1 MTKLPFVCA
10 GLLLSTSAF
19 AQSSVTLYGLI
30 DEGFGWTNNAGG
42 NKAYQMQ
49 AGYVAGDRWGLKGVE
64 DLGAGLSAIFTL
76 ENGFDLNSGRL
87 GQSGR
92 MFGRQAY
99 VGLTSQNFGTV
110 TFGRQYDSIVDYVAP
125 LTANGGYGG
134 FIFSHPFDNDNLDNS
149 FRVNNAVKYSSINYG
164 GFKFGGLYAF
174 SNQAG
179 GFANN
184 RLYSVGASYAGAGL
198 AVAAGYLQA
207 NSGGV
212 NAGGAIATD
221 DTNFVAQRQ
230 QIWGAAVTYTFGQV
244 MAGVNYEHTA
254 LKNPVGSV
262 YFGALPL
269 GSTFLKFDNFEVFG
283 KYQVTP
289 ALQLMAM
296 YNFTE
301 GSLDDATGTTRPKW
315 HQAGLQADY
324 FISKRTDV
332 YAQGVYQHV
341 RQADGTVFNE
351 AYIAGAAAPSSS
363 TSQLVLRVG
372 IKHAF

>member
-1 MTKLPFVCA
+1 MNKLPFVCA
-10 GLLLSTSAF
+10 GLLLSTSAV
-19 AQSSVTLYGLI
+19 AQSSVTLYGVI
-30 DEGFGWTNNAGG
+30 DEAFGWTNNAGG
-42 NKAYQMQ
+42 NKAYQLQ

-64 DLGAGLSAIFTL
+64 DLGAGVSAIFTL
-76 ENGFDLNSGRL
+76 ENGFDHNSGRL

-164 GFKFGGLYAF
+164 GFKFGGMYAF

-198 AVAAGYLQA
+198 AVAVGYLQA

-244 MAGVNYEHTA
+244 MAGINYEHTA

-301 GSLDDATGTTRPKW
+301 GSLDVATGTTRPKW

-341 RQADGTVFNE
+341 QQAGGTVFNE
-351 AYIAGAAAPSSS
+351 AYIAGAAAPSSGA
-363 TSQLVLRVG
+363 SQLILRVG